1 LQQDVRTEKTF
12 YSEAMNVGL
21 GRKPLAIY
29 TASTISFG
37 IQLIVLGLLISGYLV
52 KRQKKYRQHG
62 MIMLSALVL
71 HLLTVLLVMIP
82 SFGVFFSDVSMVNFA
97 NALVIATLIHVSAGL
112 LAALLGIWIVGSWHL
127 QVSVATCFRKKR
139 FMDLTLSLWFL
150 AISLGIILYWAIIQT
165 I

>member
-1 LQQDVRTEKTF
+1 VKSEKTF
-12 YSEAMNVGL
+12 YNETNNTAS
-21 GRKPLAIY
+21 GREPLAIY
-29 TASTISFG
+29 IASTISLG

-71 HLLTVLLVMIP
+71 HIITVLLVMIP
-82 SFGVFFSDVSMVNFA
+82 SFGVFFSDVSMVSFA
-97 NALVIATLIHVSAGL
+97 DALAIATLIHVSAGL

-127 QVSVATCFRKKR
+127 QASVATCFRKKR
-139 FMDLTLSLWFL
+139 FMDLTVSLWFL
-150 AISLGIILYWAIIQT
+150 AILLGIILYWAIIAT